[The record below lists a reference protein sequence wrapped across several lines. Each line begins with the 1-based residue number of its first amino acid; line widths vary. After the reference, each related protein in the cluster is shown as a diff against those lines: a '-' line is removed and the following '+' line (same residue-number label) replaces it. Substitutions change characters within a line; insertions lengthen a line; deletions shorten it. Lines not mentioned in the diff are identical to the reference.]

1 MHHVLLN
8 QVLVPVPVGLLVPG
22 ERVVS
27 VPVGDLGLV
36 PVPVGDLGLVS
47 VPVGDLGLVP
57 VPVGDL
63 GLVVS
68 VPVGDPGLVP
78 VPVGEVL
85 VPGLRVPSVGDLVR
99 LR

>member
-36 PVPVGDLGLVS
+36 VS
-47 VPVGDLGLVP
+47 VPVGDLGLVVS

>member
-8 QVLVPVPVGLLVPG
+8 QVLRVPVPVGLLVPG
-22 ERVVS
+22 EREVS
-27 VPVGDLGLV
+27 
-36 PVPVGDLGLVS
+36 
-47 VPVGDLGLVP
+47 

-85 VPGLRVPSVGDLVR
+85 VLGLRVPPVGDLVR

>member
-36 PVPVGDLGLVS
+36 VS
-47 VPVGDLGLVP
+47 VPVGDLGLVVS

-78 VPVGEVL
+78 VLVGEVL
-85 VPGLRVPSVGDLVR
+85 VPGLQVPSVGDLVR
-99 LR
+99 PR

>member
-1 MHHVLLN
+1 MS
-8 QVLVPVPVGLLVPG
+8 VPVGDLGL
-22 ERVVS
+22 VVS

-36 PVPVGDLGLVS
+36 VS
-47 VPVGDLGLVP
+47 

-78 VPVGEVL
+78 VLVGEVL
-85 VPGLRVPSVGDLVR
+85 VPGLRVPPVGDLVR